1 MKIVKLLCLIAVEV
15 FLVGLLV
22 APHTQRH
29 PQSQLHAFSAWCRNP
44 TPETYSQWQKENR
57 KIQREDMLVQILLL
71 CAIGL
76 TTMGIVKCGR
86 KMKNRPNK
94 VVVSSSDGSAA
105 PAIPRDDSQTLA

>member
-1 MKIVKLLCLIAVEV
+1 MNIVKFICLIAVEV
-15 FLVGLLV
+15 FLVGILV

-86 KMKNRPNK
+86 SIKNRPNT
-94 VVVSSSDGSAA
+94 VVVRISDGSGV
-105 PAIPRDDSQTLA
+105 PVIPRDDGQAPA